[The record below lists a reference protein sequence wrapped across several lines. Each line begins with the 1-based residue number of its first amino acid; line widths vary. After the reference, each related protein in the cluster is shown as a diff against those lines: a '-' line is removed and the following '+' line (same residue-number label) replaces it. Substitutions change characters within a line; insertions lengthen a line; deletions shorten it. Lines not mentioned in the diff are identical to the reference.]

1 MNFRS
6 LRPHYL
12 LKIDTGAICCGNSS
26 FDVSVP
32 ASVRRELE
40 ETNFVVVRRGLITES
55 WVPIGIRGRERSQ
68 RWAAWYPGYAI
79 QEIVKPMD
87 LLTKVSA
94 VNDQPPVR
102 RALQTLMKAWKWLT
116 YPWGPAGSLGFEVAT
131 GKQTTTMQSDLDVV
145 IYADDPISRRD
156 AQRLLASAD
165 DLEVRLDIRIET
177 PTCGFSLTEYATSP
191 TKTILLRTC
200 SGPILGNDPWGRCST
215 SSPKAPSTSESRDR
229 LPTASITPTLHFST
243 TPSLRGTGAEDEDD
257 EENEALG
264 ETRPTP

>member
-6 LRPHYL
+6 IRPHYL
-12 LKIDTGAICCGNSS
+12 LKIDTAAISCDGSS

-55 WVPIGIRGRERSQ
+55 WVPIGIRGHERSQ
-68 RWAAWYPGYAI
+68 RWAAWCPLYAI
-79 QEIVKPMD
+79 QQIVKPTD
-87 LLTKVSA
+87 LLTQVDTANGVS
-94 VNDQPPVR
+94 PVR
-102 RALQTLMKAWKWLT
+102 RALRTLMKGWKWLT

-131 GKQTTTMQSDLDVV
+131 GKQTTTMGSDLDVV
-145 IYADDPISRRD
+145 IYADNPISRRD

-191 TKTILLRTC
+191 TKTILLRTVA
-200 SGPILGNDPWGRCST
+200 GPVLGTDPWGRG
-215 SSPKAPSTSESRDR
+215 
-229 LPTASITPTLHFST
+229 L
-243 TPSLRGTGAEDEDD
+243 
-257 EENEALG
+257 
-264 ETRPTP
+264 